1 LVVLRGVRLSL
12 FFCLLPNAWAQ
23 FVQQGGKLVGSGA
36 VASQQGWSVAISAD
50 GNTAISGGFSDSG
63 GNGAVWIFARA
74 NGAWVQQ
81 SPKLVTDAGSQL
93 GSSVAISA
101 DGNTAIAGGMSDN
114 NGIGAAWVFTR
125 VNGAWSQQAKLAGGG
140 AVGASGQQGT
150 AVAISADGN
159 TALIGG
165 PGDNNNAGA
174 LWVFTRTNGAWS
186 QQGAK
191 LIGSGAA
198 GSTGAQLGTSVALSA
213 DGNTAAAGGIGDN
226 EQSGAVWVYFRSGGV
241 WTQQGVKLTGSGAV
255 ATAGTIVLQGTSVAL
270 SADGNTLIEGGIDDS
285 NFVGAVWVFTRTNGA
300 WAQQGGKLVPSDAT
314 ISVGNSVSL
323 SADGNTAVIG
333 GPFAGNA
340 AGGFWVY
347 TRAGGAWAQRGIQQS
362 GAGAAGAA
370 QQGTS
375 VAISADTST
384 VIAGGPA
391 DNAGLGAVWVF
402 TEPAATQFTVSAP
415 ASATAG
421 SPISFTVTTFSG
433 YTGTVHFS
441 SSDAAA
447 VLPANTTLAGG
458 TGAFS
463 ATLNTIGNQTIA
475 ATDSLVSS
483 ITGTSGAIAVGTG
496 TSPVSVAPGSAGPAS
511 GSGSSQS
518 FTFTFTDPRGYQDLN
533 VVNVLFNN
541 FLDGRNACYL
551 AYARPLNVL
560 YLVNDAGTALL
571 PGLSNSQCSV
581 AAGWSAS
588 GSGNTL
594 TLTVNLTFTA
604 SFAGNKVTYLAARDL
619 EGDNSGWQALG
630 TWGIPGATTFPSA
643 NAVNPSR
650 GSGSSQTFTF
660 TFSDTKGAQDL
671 GIVDILINN
680 FLDGRQACYLA
691 YSRPTN
697 TLFLVDD
704 SGATLLPGLSN
715 SQCTASVTGS
725 STSGNTLTLSLN
737 ISFTAAFDGDRVI
750 YLAARDATDANTS
763 GWQSLGSWTVQ

>member
-1 LVVLRGVRLSL
+1 
-12 FFCLLPNAWAQ
+12 
-23 FVQQGGKLVGSGA
+23 
-36 VASQQGWSVAISAD
+36 
-50 GNTAISGGFSDSG
+50 
-63 GNGAVWIFARA
+63 
-74 NGAWVQQ
+74 
-81 SPKLVTDAGSQL
+81 
-93 GSSVAISA
+93 
-101 DGNTAIAGGMSDN
+101 M
-114 NGIGAAWVFTR
+114 
-125 VNGAWSQQAKLAGGG
+125 
-140 AVGASGQQGT
+140 
-150 AVAISADGN
+150 
-159 TALIGG
+159 
-165 PGDNNNAGA
+165 
-174 LWVFTRTNGAWS
+174 
-186 QQGAK
+186 
-191 LIGSGAA
+191 
-198 GSTGAQLGTSVALSA
+198 
-213 DGNTAAAGGIGDN
+213 
-226 EQSGAVWVYFRSGGV
+226 
-241 WTQQGVKLTGSGAV
+241 
-255 ATAGTIVLQGTSVAL
+255 
-270 SADGNTLIEGGIDDS
+270 
-285 NFVGAVWVFTRTNGA
+285 
-300 WAQQGGKLVPSDAT
+300 
-314 ISVGNSVSL
+314 
-323 SADGNTAVIG
+323 
-333 GPFAGNA
+333 
-340 AGGFWVY
+340 
-347 TRAGGAWAQRGIQQS
+347 
-362 GAGAAGAA
+362 
-370 QQGTS
+370 
-375 VAISADTST
+375 
-384 VIAGGPA
+384 
-391 DNAGLGAVWVF
+391 
-402 TEPAATQFTVSAP
+402 
-415 ASATAG
+415 
-421 SPISFTVTTFSG
+421 
-433 YTGTVHFS
+433 HFS